1 MQKLVFATNNPNKIR
16 EIKKMLGDSY
26 DFLSLE
32 AIDCHE
38 DIPETRPTIE
48 GNALQKAEYVKEH
61 YGWDCFGEDTGL
73 EIEALGGA
81 PGVYTARY
89 AGEAKD
95 PEANM
100 AKVLKELEGET
111 NRRAQFKTVIAL
123 IINGQTKCFTGI
135 IKGEIAEDYKR
146 GDYGF
151 GYDPIFIPDGYE
163 TSFAQMPPEEKH
175 ALSHRGQATRQL
187 QAFLEAQN
195 KTRVS

>member
-16 EIKKMLGDSY
+16 EIKKMLGDFY
-26 DFLSLE
+26 DFLSLK

-38 DIPETRPTIE
+38 DIPETRDTIE

-100 AKVLKELEGET
+100 TKVLKELEGET

-123 IINGQTKCFTGI
+123 IMNGETKSFTGVV
-135 IKGEIAEDYKR
+135 KGQIAKDFKR

-163 TSFAQMPPEEKH
+163 TSFAQMPPELKH
-175 ALSHRGQATRQL
+175 SLSHRGQATRQL
-187 QAFLEAQN
+187 QAFLAS
-195 KTRVS
+195 KK